1 MSSAGVGPLSSIK
14 STVNAAVYREILEH
28 FMLPANKLFG
38 NDDFI
43 FQQDFAPAHKAKT
56 TSTWFNSHG
65 ITVLDWPANS
75 PDLNPIENLWS
86 IVKRKMREQRP

>member
-1 MSSAGVGPLSSIK
+1 MSSAGVGPLSFIK
-14 STVNAAVYREILEH
+14 STVNAAVYQEILQH

-65 ITVLDWPANS
+65 ITVLEWPANS
-75 PDLNPIENLWS
+75 PDLNPIQNLWG